1 MTERHR
7 PGVRG
12 VEDNPQ
18 SYLGGIFVLA
28 VSIVTSVKGFSEQ
41 NLAMIGAGALIY
53 GGFEGA
59 RWFLNKRRERSIAPQ

>member
-1 MTERHR
+1 MTEGHR

-18 SYLGGIFVLA
+18 PYLGGIFVLA
-28 VSIVTSVKGFSEQ
+28 VSIVTSIKGFSEG

-53 GGFEGA
+53 GGYEGI
-59 RWFLNKRRERSIAPQ
+59 RWFLNRRRERSITPQ